1 VVNLHRLRYDKNRY
15 INVLKVCEN
24 IMNETIYLD
33 NSATTKPLKEVL
45 QAFMVVNEQYYAN
58 PASIHAMGVEANDL
72 LMRAREQVADILQTE
87 AKNVLFTSGGT
98 ESNNAA
104 IFGIARSNTHI
115 GKHILT
121 TEIEH
126 PSVLE
131 TVKQL
136 SKEGFEV
143 EYLNVDQRG
152 VISLDELRAKI
163 RKDTILVSMMHV
175 NNEMGAIQPIEEA
188 AKLIHEMS
196 RAALHVDAVQSFGKL
211 AVSFKGEEGPD
222 CISISGHKIH
232 GFKGSGVLAFRKA
245 IRWQPYALG
254 GGQEFGLRSG
264 TVAVPQAV
272 ALSKAARMAVET
284 MNDHAKNYRQWH
296 DEILAQLH
304 EYGEAIHILS
314 TPQGASHI
322 ISFSVRD
329 LKGEVIINA
338 MQKRGVIVSTS
349 SACSSKQT
357 KTSHVVEALHL
368 DEHYKKGV
376 IRISFGAH
384 NTVEDIEKFKQVLAE
399 VMLELKGEIK

>member
-1 VVNLHRLRYDKNRY
+1 MVN
-15 INVLKVCEN
+15 
-24 IMNETIYLD
+24 TIYFD
-33 NSATTKPLKEVL
+33 NSATTKPLKEVM

-121 TEIEH
+121 TEISH

-131 TVKQL
+131 TMKQL
-136 SKEGFEV
+136 EKEGYDV
-143 EYLNVDQRG
+143 EYLRVDQNG
-152 VISLDELRAKI
+152 VISLDELRTKI
-163 RKDTILVSMMHV
+163 RKDTILVSIMHV
-175 NNEMGAIQPIEEA
+175 NNEMGAIQPIKEA
-188 AKLIHEMS
+188 AKMIHDMS
-196 RAALHVDAVQSFGKL
+196 RAAFHVDAVQSFGKL
-211 AVSFKGEEGPD
+211 TISFKEEEGPD

-232 GFKGSGVLAFRKA
+232 GFKGSGVLAFRKP
-245 IRWQPYALG
+245 IRWQPFALG
-254 GGQEFGLRSG
+254 GGQEFGMRSG

-272 ALSKAARMAVET
+272 ALAKAARLAVET
-284 MNDHAKNYRQWH
+284 MNERANNYRQWH
-296 DEILAQLH
+296 DEIRTQL
-304 EYGEAIHILS
+304 ESYGEAVHILS
-314 TPQGASHI
+314 TPQGAAHI
-322 ISFSVRD
+322 VSFSVRD

-376 IRISFGAH
+376 IRLSFGAH
-384 NTVEDIEKFKQVLAE
+384 NTKEDIENFKQVLAE
-399 VMLELKGEIK
+399 VMLELKGENK